1 MSAALAEMQAPP
13 SNLDRL
19 TSPFPC
25 ADDLRARAKFW
36 RQYAFRESARIGS
49 DQSRRILSNCEA
61 MESLAREMDDPSPV
75 ASLVAKQPR
84 PRKVSIAGKIDAP
97 SFWDMHRTAVRAI
110 ATEHGAAWYCDAPH
124 ATVEVTVPARLRS
137 YVGPLGGRITWR
149 RDWRM
154 PAPRYWPGGTLPPG
168 VEATPSAPRYTGPM
182 GDDHPSVVMIRLAV
196 AEQMVRDRLLREDA
210 RADWA
215 KPSTPP
221 VLTKSEQSKELYR
234 VNMEERLYAK
244 RS

>member
-1 MSAALAEMQAPP
+1 MSAALAEMQAAP

-25 ADDLRARAKFW
+25 ADDLRARATFW

-49 DQSRRILSNCEA
+49 DQSRRILSNCEV

-75 ASLVAKQPR
+75 ASLVARQPR

-97 SFWDMHRTAVRAI
+97 SFWGMHKAAVRAI
-110 ATEHGAAWYCDAPH
+110 AAEHGAAWYCDAPH

-154 PAPRYWPGGTLPPG
+154 PAPRYWPGETLPPG
-168 VEATPSAPRYTGPM
+168 VEATPSAPRYTGSM

-196 AEQMVRDRLLREDA
+196 AEQIVRDRLLREDA
-210 RADWA
+210 KGEWA
-215 KPSTPP
+215 RTSMPAM
-221 VLTKSEQSKELYR
+221 LTKNET
-234 VNMEERLYAK
+234 MEESH
-244 RS
+244 RSLMQEHGYS